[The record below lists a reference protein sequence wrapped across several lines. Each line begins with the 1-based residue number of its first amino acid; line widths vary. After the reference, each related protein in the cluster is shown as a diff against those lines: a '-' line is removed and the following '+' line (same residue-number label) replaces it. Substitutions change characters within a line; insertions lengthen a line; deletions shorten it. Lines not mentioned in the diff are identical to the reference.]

1 MVLLSSDHD
10 THLNTE
16 ISSVHIVSQ
25 EQISSLFGIATDF
38 EEFHEIKVLSVDIT
52 ADSDWRIHLQ
62 QIGLALKHL
71 SPHLYDPQRLLFGQ
85 ATLTIEVLF
94 EKLEVGLA
102 AIVWRT
108 ELLFGRWVES
118 RRLDIWS
125 TESVTTTVVPKRY
138 LHTFTHSLLCADLLA
153 ILHRM
158 QSEIYLRYGLL
169 VLHGAL
175 GDLEVVPRYVD
186 VHLVE
191 LSQDQRVRTIQRTWS
206 WGRRWGSL
214 SATANGA

>member
-1 MVLLSSDHD
+1 MLLSSDHN

-62 QIGLALKHL
+62 QIGLALEHL
-71 SPHLYDPQRLLFGQ
+71 GPHLYDPQRLLFGQ

-108 ELLFGRWVES
+108 ELLFGGWVES

-125 TESVTTTVVPKRY
+125 TESVTTTVVPNKDTCIP
-138 LHTFTHSLLCADLLA
+138 LHTRSCVLTCWPSSIVCSVKSISGTGFLCSMARWATSKLFLGMLMS
-153 ILHRM
+153 IL
-158 QSEIYLRYGLL
+158 S
-169 VLHGAL
+169 
-175 GDLEVVPRYVD
+175 
-186 VHLVE
+186 
-191 LSQDQRVRTIQRTWS
+191 S
-206 WGRRWGSL
+206 
-214 SATANGA
+214 